1 MPTYVRVILV
11 PAHLNL
17 YERGT
22 LREVY
27 GLDDSEY
34 HPDILDD
41 YRTNDGELSL
51 FEFDLQ
57 QQSVELIVCAL
68 AAQSTNCVARG
79 YFLID
84 DGFFSALGFPAPQ
97 KKNGGNTASPT
108 IDETHYNIQLGT
120 TQRRLELA
128 HAIVDK
134 CVPETITTD
143 EMEKYLVDYYH
154 EGELPYMHKS
164 LKKKLGLDLDEGE

>member
-22 LREVY
+22 LREL

-41 YRTNDGELSL
+41 YRTNNGELSL

-57 QQSVELIVCAL
+57 QQSVELIVCAV
-68 AAQSTNCVARG
+68 AAQSMANMERG
-79 YFLID
+79 YILF
-84 DGFFSALGFPAPQ
+84 DGEFFSALGLPAPE
-97 KKNGGNTASPT
+97 KMRGRTASPK
-108 IDETHYNIQLGT
+108 IDKTHYNIQLGT

-134 CVPETITTD
+134 YDPVPIPTADMKTCLLD
-143 EMEKYLVDYYH
+143 FYRA
-154 EGELPYMHKS
+154 GELQGMNES
-164 LKKKLGLDLDEGE
+164 LKKKLGLSLDDVE

>member
-51 FEFDLQ
+51 FEIDLQ
-57 QQSVELIVCAL
+57 QQSVELIVCAV
-68 AAQSTNCVARG
+68 AAYSTGNQSRG
-79 YFLID
+79 YILVD
-84 DGFFSALGFPAPQ
+84 DELFSALGLPAPQ
-97 KKNGGNTASPT
+97 KKMGRTASPT
-108 IDETHYNIQLGT
+108 INKAHYNIQLGI

-143 EMEKYLVDYYH
+143 EMKKYLVDYYH

-164 LKKKLGLDLDEGE
+164 LKKKLRLDLDEGE